1 MKLTKLTLMNFQC
14 FGAEKTVIELDKCT
28 TFIGENGAGK
38 SAALL
43 ALCRMFGAS
52 QPLRELRTDDF
63 HLLAGDTLDT
73 AEERE
78 LFCEVRID
86 FPELEGEGGSL
97 AAIPPAF
104 RAMLIAAPGQAP
116 FCRIRLIAK
125 WTRTPLEAGEIT
137 SRMVWVYS
145 TEVDPP
151 AEALQ
156 NLSPLDRARIQ
167 VFYVPGS
174 RDASRQLAN
183 ASGTLLNQLLKAVK
197 WTDGVKADIREKAEQ
212 VRQTF
217 LQLAPVTLINST
229 NATHWQNLY
238 DESPFATPSL
248 AFMGSDFNEIL
259 RDTRIVF
266 NPTHGQANQPI
277 ERLSDGQ
284 QSLFYFAFINTL
296 FSIRRQVYA
305 DHHTPPI
312 PEPSPDDDQMSEE
325 ELVAEQL
332 PPPPRITDHIS
343 YENLR
348 PAPLTVF
355 AIEEPENHLAPHYL
369 GRIMRQLSQMS
380 EQEGAQVV
388 VTSHC
393 PSIVARI
400 EPEHIRHFAL
410 QHPNPIARVTRL
422 TLPVGDGDAF
432 KYVKQAVQA
441 YPELYFS
448 RLVILGEGDSEEYLL
463 KRFAQLS
470 GAPLDIAFVSVVPLG
485 GRFVNHLWRLLTDL
499 QIPYITILDLDRE
512 RHFGGWRTIRYVIR
526 ELLTVLPNDR
536 QDALLSIHEN
546 GQDRQLTPQE
556 LETMADQEIHIGAI
570 TAWCQ
575 RLEQFDIF
583 LSSPLD
589 IDFLMLSAY
598 TDRYKAVYEG
608 QPKGFGTDA
617 WQARVDASIKS
628 VLGSEGGDGT
638 SFTDDEKAL
647 FPWYSYIF
655 LGKGKPTTHSLAWLN
670 EETVDLG
677 SLPTPLNRLFGR
689 LSSLIAPT
697 VVAEGE

>member
-1 MKLTKLTLMNFQC
+1 MKLTTLTLQNFQC
-14 FGAEKTVIELDKCT
+14 FGSEKTVIDLDKCT
-28 TFIGENGAGK
+28 AFIGENGAGK
-38 SAALL
+38 TAALM

-52 QPLRELRTDDF
+52 QHLREIRTDDF
-63 HLLAGDTLDT
+63 HLLSAENLDS

-86 FPELEGEGGSL
+86 FPELVAEGANQAS
-97 AAIPPAF
+97 IPPSF
-104 RAMLIAAPGQAP
+104 NAMVIAAPGQTP
-116 FCRIRLIAK
+116 HCRVRLIAN
-125 WTRTPLEAGEIT
+125 WTRTPLEAGEIA
-137 SRMVWVYS
+137 SRVVWITS
-145 TEVDPP
+145 TEEDPP
-151 AEALQ
+151 PDSMR
-156 NLSPLDRARIQ
+156 NLSALDRARIQ

-197 WTDGVKADIREKAEQ
+197 WTDGVRADIREKAEQ

-229 NATHWQNLY
+229 SAAHWRSLY

-305 DHHTPPI
+305 DHHAAPFPTAGV
-312 PEPSPDDDQMSEE
+312 EPR
-325 ELVAEQL
+325 AEDAPMEPAL
-332 PPPPRITDHIS
+332 PRITDHIS

-369 GRIMRQLSQMS
+369 GRIMRQLSEMAD
-380 EQEGAQVV
+380 QEGAQVV

-393 PSIVARI
+393 PSIVART
-400 EPEHIRHFAL
+400 EPERIRHFAL
-410 QHPNPIARVTRL
+410 EQPEARARVRRL
-422 TLPVGDGDAF
+422 TLPARNEDAF

-485 GRFVNHLWRLLTDL
+485 GRFVHHLWRLLTDL
-499 QIPYITILDLDRE
+499 QIPHLTLLDLDRE
-512 RHFGGWRTIRYVIR
+512 RHFGGWRTIQYVLR
-526 ELLTVLPNDR
+526 ELLAVLPEEKWDSLLAV
-536 QDALLSIHEN
+536 QDN
-546 GQDRQLTPQE
+546 GQMRRLTEQE
-556 LETMADQEIHIGAI
+556 LDAMGQQAVNAPAI
-570 TAWCQ
+570 ASWCE
-575 RLEQFDIF
+575 RLEQFDVF

-589 IDFLMLSAY
+589 IDFVMLSAY
-598 TDRYKAVYEG
+598 TDRYMAVHRG
-608 QPKGFGTDA
+608 QPKGFGTDS
-617 WQARVDASIKS
+617 WPARIDASMTS
-628 VLGSEGGDGT
+628 VLGSEGGDGAT
-638 SFTDDEKAL
+638 FTDDEKAL

-655 LGKGKPTTHSLAWLN
+655 LGKGKPTTHALAWLN
-670 EETVDLG
+670 EETVDVAN
-677 SLPTPLNRLFGR
+677 LPAPLNRLFER
-689 LSSLIAPT
+689 LSASIAPQG
-697 VVAEGE
+697 APEEE

>member
-1 MKLTKLTLMNFQC
+1 MRLM
-14 FGAEKTVIELDKCT
+14 
-28 TFIGENGAGK
+28 
-38 SAALL
+38 
-43 ALCRMFGAS
+43 
-52 QPLRELRTDDF
+52 
-63 HLLAGDTLDT
+63 
-73 AEERE
+73 
-78 LFCEVRID
+78 
-86 FPELEGEGGSL
+86 
-97 AAIPPAF
+97 
-104 RAMLIAAPGQAP
+104 
-116 FCRIRLIAK
+116 AK

-137 SRMVWVYS
+137 SRMVWVTS
-145 TEVDPP
+145 TEEDPP
-151 AEALQ
+151 PDALQ
-156 NLSPLDRARIQ
+156 NISPLDRARIQ

-229 NATHWQNLY
+229 SAAHWQTLY

-305 DHHTPPI
+305 DHHAPAAQQAEGEAEPPEV
-312 PEPSPDDDQMSEE
+312 P
-325 ELVAEQL
+325 VAQA
-332 PPPPRITDHIS
+332 PVAPAQPRITDHIS

-348 PAPLTVF
+348 PAPLTIF

-369 GRIMRQLSQMS
+369 GRIMRQLSEMS
-380 EQEGAQVV
+380 EHEGAQVV

-393 PSIVARI
+393 PSIVART
-400 EPEHIRHFAL
+400 EPEQIRHFAL
-410 QHPNPIARVTRL
+410 QQPESVSRVRRL
-422 TLPVGDGDAF
+422 SLPEGQEEAF
-432 KYVKQAVQA
+432 KYVKQAVRA

-448 RLVILGEGDSEEYLL
+448 RVVILGEGDSEEYLL

-485 GRFVNHLWRLLTDL
+485 GRFVNHLWKLLSDL
-499 QIPYITILDLDRE
+499 GIPHLTLLDLDRE
-512 RHFGGWRTIRYVIR
+512 RHFGGWKTIQYVLR
-526 ELLTVLPNDR
+526 ELLAVLPENR
-536 QDALLSIHEN
+536 WDALLAVNDDGQTRRLTDEELN
-546 GQDRQLTPQE
+546 GMGDLPVSAE
-556 LETMADQEIHIGAI
+556 AI
-570 TAWCQ
+570 AQWCQ
-575 RLEQFDIF
+575 RLEEFDVF

-589 IDFLMLSAY
+589 IDFTMLKAY
-598 TDRYKAVYEG
+598 EARYKAVHGG
-608 QPKGFGTDA
+608 QPKHFGTDA
-617 WQARVDASIKS
+617 WPARIDTSVSV
-628 VLGSEGGDGT
+628 VLGAEGGEGST
-638 SFTDDEKAL
+638 FAAAEKEL

-655 LGKGKPTTHSLAWLN
+655 LGKGKPTTHALAWLDD
-670 EETVDLG
+670 EVVDLTA
-677 SLPTPLNRLFGR
+677 LPEPLNRLYGR
-689 LSSLIAPT
+689 LGALLSPRGAP
-697 VVAEGE
+697 EE

>member
-1 MKLTKLTLMNFQC
+1 M
-14 FGAEKTVIELDKCT
+14 
-28 TFIGENGAGK
+28 
-38 SAALL
+38 

-52 QPLRELRTDDF
+52 QVLREIHTEDF
-63 HLLAGDTLDT
+63 HLQAADSLDT

-86 FPELEGEGGSL
+86 FPELAGGAGSQ
-97 AAIPPAF
+97 ASIPPSF
-104 RAMLIAAPGQAP
+104 NAMVINAPGQAP
-116 FCRIRLIAK
+116 YCRIRLIAK

-137 SRMVWVYS
+137 SRMVWVMS
-145 TEVDPP
+145 TEADPP
-151 AEALQ
+151 ADALQ

-229 NATHWQNLY
+229 SAAHWQNLY

-259 RDTRIVF
+259 KDTRIVF

-305 DHHTPPI
+305 DHHAPPV
-312 PEPSPDDDQMSEE
+312 PEPTPADDEVPEE
-325 ELVAEQL
+325 EAAAEQ
-332 PPPPRITDHIS
+332 PPRITDHIS

-380 EQEGAQVV
+380 DQEGAQVV

-393 PSIVARI
+393 PAIVARI
-400 EPEHIRHFAL
+400 EPQHIRHFAL
-410 QHPNPIARVTRL
+410 QHPSPTARVRRL
-422 TLPVGDGDAF
+422 TLPEADGDAY

-485 GRFVNHLWRLLTDL
+485 GRFVNHLWSLLTDL
-499 QIPYITILDLDRE
+499 QIPHITILDLDRE
-512 RHFGGWRTIRYVIR
+512 RHFGGWRTIQYVIR
-526 ELLTVLPNDR
+526 ELLTVVPDDR
-536 QDALLSIHEN
+536 KGALLSVHEN
-546 GQDRQLTPQE
+546 GQDRPLTEQE
-556 LETMADQEIHIGAI
+556 LEAMGDLAVNTGAV
-570 TAWCQ
+570 ASWCQ
-575 RLEQFDIF
+575 RLEQFDVF
-583 LSSPLD
+583 LSGPLD

-598 TDRYKAVYEG
+598 TDRYKAVYDG
-608 QPKGFGTDA
+608 QPRGFGTDA
-617 WQARVDASIKS
+617 WQARVDASIKV
-628 VLGSEGGDGT
+628 VLGSEGGDGS
-638 SFTDDEKAL
+638 SFTDDERAL

-655 LGKGKPTTHSLAWLN
+655 LGKGKPTTHALAWLN
-670 EETVDLG
+670 EENVDLE
-677 SLPTPLNRLFGR
+677 SLPPPLNRLFGR
-689 LSSLIAPT
+689 LSASIVPPIA
-697 VVAEGE
+697 AEGE